1 VSHVVDVASG
11 SQQIPHR
18 AMWSCKASKRRSAVC
33 MTAVL
38 QQVRAYVSHAYDGNP
53 DERRS
58 VMCYMRAAPQ
68 RVRGIMVED
77 GHLHALVGSD
87 P

>member
-1 VSHVVDVASG
+1 
-11 SQQIPHR
+11 
-18 AMWSCKASKRRSAVC
+18 